1 MISAAPLYSGVHNWT
16 GGERLHACSLDK
28 ERRVPLS
35 DEESDTS
42 TSRHLGSPEF
52 CNSFSKVEI
61 TAVSG
66 SAGGAEGFEPKVT
79 VEEKAG
85 PQLREKAHEPDCAQK
100 AALKDSDAK
109 PGRLQEPEPSQPD
122 SNVSGRHSQDCSF
135 PSAADAAAVTP
146 FCPKDLE
153 SEQMGKEKGPPAPAA
168 SVNPVTAP
176 SSSGCNTVA
185 PTAPATYTLKS
196 VCFSPSQAPPMQ
208 KMSLSLP
215 PGATV
220 LAPSQ
225 PLVYLPPLS
234 NTLGVS
240 PALALPVLSSFQQD
254 PCLPSLH
261 PYPYAFSMGRPL
273 APDPKAACVE
283 AAPLSCPPPPGE
295 NGSTPATP
303 GSGPPANGPELVS
316 GTSSAS
322 AAPLSGP
329 ATVLPRVPER
339 LGSGVLASISPLKS
353 PPQLEREMVSPPECS
368 EMPLDLSSKSNRQK
382 LPPPSQRKTPPMPVL
397 TPVHPS
403 GKALLTPVFSKAQR
417 VAQAATSPFVIFP
430 ELLRNGEQ
438 NAWVKNPTAFIG
450 TIPGTYMG
458 VANPVPAS
466 VLLSKDAGTDLS
478 SRDSHHLPKQE
489 PICIIDQGEPRSA
502 GLPSGKKNGSEGQAD
517 PSRRTPANLLRIS
530 KDVTVWNAS
539 QANLYSRC
547 SLNGKPASPQLVPI
561 GWSHYPPG
569 TMLSFGISATAQLPP
584 NPVGPSKAPGPSEPA
599 AFPAGQVAEAT
610 PVAQKFP
617 EAPSQGKG
625 CKAALPSTESPLCV
639 SPALQTSSPPEV
651 KGSRGLERRETDSAG
666 ESALPPPPETPPEGC
681 AYKHPGDPKAKT
693 PFLTAHPPHGLPLAS
708 QPSVRVAAEL
718 ASPAEKHCRE
728 RRGDAPRNPPNV
740 EVSPCPVHQVDL
752 SRIKKERVEPEPP
765 FASATCLRAGATLR
779 EAPKA
784 KVKGVIHIKVE
795 GGFPCKSKRRH
806 EGLDRPAHKK
816 LKSRGGEELGAPC
829 KMSSQ
834 NQHSRKWRK
843 HHSSLH
849 EISDDGRL
857 GCLKERG
864 ALRAKRKRRKLSPGH
879 RGHSC
884 EEAYVEKK
892 AKNNFRDFIPIVLNS
907 RTRSQSG
914 IMGGSS
920 TMLGECDGAGQ
931 ELVPLL
937 DEEEEEEEE
946 EANDEADELSPKH
959 HRLRKSH
966 RLSPHS
972 GCKERSRSERALF
985 HPGKNQ
991 GLLWPAEA
999 GRQLWSRKE
1008 AEEESGHVKRKKRR
1022 RQKNWKYQSGEYLIE
1037 RDKGEHL
1044 SCCKHKRRKS
1054 KADFRYRKHKSS
1066 ALGKGSE
1073 LCLRSRLSPSLQ
1085 GHLDFQNGFLLD
1097 HSPGVPI
1104 QEGLEKPSGKR
1115 KCKTKHLSG
1124 LCEEGKVRTG
1134 MPSPR
1139 SPKKSREASPFGK
1152 VRQHT
1157 TERTPETPASP
1168 PVPPE
1173 ARRLIVNK
1181 NAGETLLQRAAR
1193 LGYKDVVM
1201 YCLKKP
1207 NNDVNHRDNAGYT
1220 ALHEACARG
1229 WVDILQTLLEH
1240 GANVNCSA
1248 QDGTRP
1254 VHDAVANDNLKILW
1268 LLLSYGADPTLA
1280 TYSGQTALKLAN
1292 SDVMKSFLTDHF
1304 LDLQGRSDEDPQTAW
1319 EFYSSSVLEAKEE
1332 ISCDLLLDPPG
1343 ASDHDEEEEEEERD
1357 SDRLMFEFSENPLLP
1372 CYNLQ
1377 VSVSRGP
1384 CNWFLFS
1391 DVLKRLKLSSRIF
1404 QARFPH
1410 FEVTTL
1416 PRAEFQH
1423 QISLSQVLAPEEIQE
1438 YACPPAT
1445 PGAIETVE
1453 LVRYQPELVRLL
1465 GSEVAFE
1472 AWSS

>member
-16 GGERLHACSLDK
+16 GAERLHTCSLDE

-35 DEESDTS
+35 DEESNTS
-42 TSRHLGSPEF
+42 SSQHLASPEF

-66 SAGGAEGFEPKVT
+66 SGGGAEGFEPEGT
-79 VEEKAG
+79 VEKEAD
-85 PQLREKAHEPDCAQK
+85 PQLREQAHEPDCAQK
-100 AALKDSDAK
+100 ALKDSDAK
-109 PGRLQEPEPSQPD
+109 AGKLQEPETPQLD
-122 SNVSGRHSQDCSF
+122 SSSSSSRSLDCPL
-135 PSAADAAAVTP
+135 PSAAEKTAEVIP
-146 FCPKDLE
+146 FCPKALE
-153 SEQMGKEKGPPAPAA
+153 SGEQMGKEKALPAPAA
-168 SVNPVTAP
+168 SVNPIAATSN
-176 SSSGCNTVA
+176 SSCNTVA
-185 PTAPATYTLKS
+185 PGPATYTLKS
-196 VCFSPSQAPPMQ
+196 VCFSTSQAPPMQ

-220 LAPSQ
+220 LTPSQ

-240 PALALPVLSSFQQD
+240 PALALPVLSSFPQD
-254 PCLPSLH
+254 PCLPGLH
-261 PYPYAFSMGRPL
+261 PYPYAFSVGRPL

-283 AAPLSCPPPPGE
+283 AAQLSCPPASGDK
-295 NGSTPATP
+295 GSAPVTP
-303 GSGPPANGPELVS
+303 GCGPPANGPELVS
-316 GTSSAS
+316 STPALAASCAS
-322 AAPLSGP
+322 AVPLSGP
-329 ATVLPRVPER
+329 AAVLPRVPER
-339 LGSGVLASISPLKS
+339 LAAGVLASISPLKS
-353 PPQLEREMVSPPECS
+353 PPQLEREMVSSPECS

-417 VAQAATSPFVIFP
+417 VAQATASPFVIFP

-438 NAWVKNPTAFIG
+438 STWVKNPTAFIG

-466 VLLSKDAGTDLS
+466 VLLSKDAGADLS
-478 SRDSHHLPKQE
+478 SRDSRHLPKQE

-502 GLPSGKKNGSEGQAD
+502 VLPSGKKNGSEGQAD
-517 PSRRTPANLLRIS
+517 LTRRTPAPPLRPS
-530 KDVTVWNAS
+530 KELSLWNPS

-547 SLNGKPASPQLVPI
+547 SLNGKPASPQLLPI
-561 GWSHYPPG
+561 GWSHYHPG
-569 TMLSFGISATAQLPP
+569 TLLSIGISATAQLPP
-584 NPVGPSKAPGPSEPA
+584 NPVGPPKTPGPSEPA
-599 AFPAGQVAEAT
+599 VFPAGQLAEAT
-610 PVAQKFP
+610 PVVQKAP

-625 CKAALPSTESPLCV
+625 CKAALPSAESPLCV
-639 SPALQTSSPPEV
+639 SPALQTGPPEA
-651 KGSRGLERRETDSAG
+651 KGSRGLDRRETDSAA
-666 ESALPPPPETPPEGC
+666 ENALLPPPETPPEGC
-681 AYKHPGDPKAKT
+681 AHKHSRDPKAKS

-708 QPSVRVAAEL
+708 QATIRVTAES
-718 ASPAEKHCRE
+718 ASPAEKQCRE
-728 RRGDAPRNPPNV
+728 RQGDASRNPPNV
-740 EVSPCPVHQVDL
+740 EVPPCPVHQVDL

-765 FASATCLRAGATLR
+765 FASATCLHVGATLR
-779 EAPKA
+779 DPPKA
-784 KVKGVIHIKVE
+784 KLKGMAHIKVE
-795 GGFPCKSKRRH
+795 GGFPCKSKRHH
-806 EGLDRPAHKK
+806 EGPDRPAHKK
-816 LKSRGGEELGAPC
+816 LKLRGGEDLGAPC
-829 KMSSQ
+829 KTSSQ

-843 HHSSLH
+843 HHSNLH
-849 EISDDGRL
+849 EITDDGRL
-857 GCLKERG
+857 GCVKERG
-864 ALRAKRKRRKLSPGH
+864 NLRAKRKRRKLSPGH
-879 RGHSC
+879 RGQSC

-892 AKNNFRDFIPIVLNS
+892 AKNNFRDFIPIVLSS

-914 IMGGSS
+914 WWLSQEMMTGSRGTTGSS
-920 TMLGECDGAGQ
+920 SSMLGDCDGAGQ
-931 ELVPLL
+931 EMVPLL
-937 DEEEEEEEE
+937 E
-946 EANDEADELSPKH
+946 EANDEAEELSPKH

-972 GCKERSRSERALF
+972 NCKERARSERGLF
-985 HPGKNQ
+985 HPSKNQ
-991 GLLWPAEA
+991 GLLWPGEA
-999 GRQLWSRKE
+999 SRQLWSRKE
-1008 AEEESGHVKRKKRR
+1008 AEEESSHVKRKKRR
-1022 RQKNWKYQSGEYLIE
+1022 RQKSWKYQSGEYLIE

-1044 SCCKHKRRKS
+1044 SCCRHKRRKS

-1097 HSPGVPI
+1097 HSDVAPI

-1124 LCEEGKVRTG
+1124 LCEEGKAK
-1134 MPSPR
+1134 SR
-1139 SPKKSREASPFGK
+1139 SPKKSREPSPFGK
-1152 VRQHT
+1152 VRQPSM
-1157 TERTPETPASP
+1157 ERTPETPASP

-1201 YCLKKP
+1201 YCLQKP

-1292 SDVMKSFLTDHF
+1292 SDVMKSFLTGK
-1304 LDLQGRSDEDPQTAW
+1304 LLSPQSQTV
-1319 EFYSSSVLEAKEE
+1319 VL
-1332 ISCDLLLDPPG
+1332 
-1343 ASDHDEEEEEEERD
+1343 
-1357 SDRLMFEFSENPLLP
+1357 
-1372 CYNLQ
+1372 
-1377 VSVSRGP
+1377 
-1384 CNWFLFS
+1384 
-1391 DVLKRLKLSSRIF
+1391 
-1404 QARFPH
+1404 
-1410 FEVTTL
+1410 
-1416 PRAEFQH
+1416 
-1423 QISLSQVLAPEEIQE
+1423 
-1438 YACPPAT
+1438 
-1445 PGAIETVE
+1445 
-1453 LVRYQPELVRLL
+1453 
-1465 GSEVAFE
+1465 
-1472 AWSS
+1472 

>member
-16 GGERLHACSLDK
+16 GAERLRMCGLNE
-28 ERRVPLS
+28 ERRAPLS

-42 TSRHLGSPEF
+42 SSQHLGSPEF

-66 SAGGAEGFEPKVT
+66 SGGGAEGFEPEGT
-79 VEEKAG
+79 VEEELG
-85 PQLREKAHEPDCAQK
+85 PQPQEQPHEPDCAQQ
-100 AALKDSDAK
+100 ALKGSDAN
-109 PGRLQEPEPSQPD
+109 PGKLKEPEPPKPES
-122 SNVSGRHSQDCSF
+122 SSLDCVW
-135 PSAADAAAVTP
+135 PSAKEATEGTP
-146 FCPKDLE
+146 LCPKALE
-153 SEQMGKEKGPPAPAA
+153 SEQMGKEKGLPATSA
-168 SVNPVTAP
+168 SVNPITATG
-176 SSSGCNTVA
+176 SSSCNTLPPA
-185 PTAPATYTLKS
+185 PTTYTLKS
-196 VCFSPSQAPPMQ
+196 VCFSTSQAPPMQ

-215 PGATV
+215 PGAV

-240 PALALPVLSSFQQD
+240 PTLALPVLSSFQQD
-254 PCLPSLH
+254 PCLPSLLAPSELR
-261 PYPYAFSMGRPL
+261 PYPYAFSVARPL
-273 APDPKAACVE
+273 AADPKATCVE
-283 AAPLSCPPPPGE
+283 AAQLNCPPSTGE
-295 NGSTPATP
+295 NSSTPATP
-303 GSGPPANGPELVS
+303 GSGPPANGPELA
-316 GTSSAS
+316 SSAPALAASCAS
-322 AAPLSGP
+322 AVPLSGP
-329 ATVLPRVPER
+329 ASVLPRGPER
-339 LGSGVLASISPLKS
+339 LAAGVLASISPLKS
-353 PPQLEREMVSPPECS
+353 PPQLEREMVSSPECS
-368 EMPLDLSSKSNRQK
+368 EMPLDLSAKSNRQK

-403 GKALLTPVFSKAQR
+403 GKALLTPVFSKTQR
-417 VAQAATSPFVIFP
+417 VAQAAASPFVIFP

-438 NAWVKNPTAFIG
+438 GTWVKNSTTFIG

-466 VLLSKDAGTDLS
+466 VLLSKDSGADV
-478 SRDSHHLPKQE
+478 SRDSCHLPKQE
-489 PICIIDQGEPRSA
+489 PICIIDQGEPRSG
-502 GLPSGKKNGSEGQAD
+502 GLPSGKKGGAEGQAD
-517 PSRRTPANLLRIS
+517 PTRRAPAAQLRPS
-530 KDVTVWNAS
+530 KELSLWNPS
-539 QANLYSRC
+539 QANVYSRC
-547 SLNGKPASPQLVPI
+547 SVNGKPASPQLLPI
-561 GWSHYPPG
+561 GWSHYHPG
-569 TMLSFGISATAQLPP
+569 ALLSIGISATAQLPP
-584 NPVGPSKAPGPSEPA
+584 NQVGPAKTTGPGEPA
-599 AFPAGQVAEAT
+599 VFPAGQLTEPTQAV
-610 PVAQKFP
+610 QKPP

-639 SPALQTSSPPEV
+639 SPALQTNPPEA
-651 KGSRGLERRETDSAG
+651 KGSKGLERRETDSAA
-666 ESALPPPPETPPEGC
+666 ESTLPPPEAPLEGC
-681 AYKHPGDPKAKT
+681 GHKYSGDPKTKN
-693 PFLTAHPPHGLPLAS
+693 PFLTAHLPHGLPLAS
-708 QPSVRVAAEL
+708 QASVRVTAES
-718 ASPAEKHCRE
+718 ASPAEHQCKE
-728 RRGDAPRNPPNV
+728 RRGDPSRNPLNV
-740 EVSPCPVHQVDL
+740 EVPPRPVHQVDL
-752 SRIKKERVEPEPP
+752 SRIKKERVEAEPP
-765 FASATCLRAGATLR
+765 FASATCLHAGATLR
-779 EAPKA
+779 DPPKP
-784 KVKGVIHIKVE
+784 KLKGMAHIKVE
-795 GGFPCKSKRRH
+795 GGFPCKSKRH
-806 EGLDRPAHKK
+806 HDGPDRPTHKK
-816 LKSRGGEELGAPC
+816 LKSRGGEELGASC
-829 KMSSQ
+829 KTSSQ

-843 HHSSLH
+843 HHSDLH
-849 EISDDGRL
+849 EIKHEGRL
-857 GCLKERG
+857 GCMKERG
-864 ALRAKRKRRKLSPGH
+864 SLRAKRKRRKLSPGH
-879 RGHSC
+879 RGHGC

-892 AKNNFRDFIPIVLNS
+892 AKNNFRDFIPVVLSS

-914 IMGGSS
+914 SMGGSS
-920 TMLGECDGAGQ
+920 TSMLGECDGAGQ
-931 ELVPLL
+931 EMVPLL
-937 DEEEEEEEE
+937 E
-946 EANDEADELSPKH
+946 EANEDDKQLSLKH

-972 GCKERSRSERALF
+972 SCKDQERGRSRSERGVF
-985 HPGKNQ
+985 HPSKNQ
-991 GLLWPAEA
+991 RLLWQGEA
-999 GRQLWSRKE
+999 SRQLWSRKE
-1008 AEEESGHVKRKKRR
+1008 AEEESSHVKRKKRR
-1022 RQKNWKYQSGEYLIE
+1022 RQKSWKYQTGEYLIE

-1044 SCCKHKRRKS
+1044 SCCHKRRKS
-1054 KADFRYRKHKSS
+1054 KTDFRYRKHKSS
-1066 ALGKGSE
+1066 ALGKGS
-1073 LCLRSRLSPSLQ
+1073 PTLQ
-1085 GHLDFQNGFLLD
+1085 SHLGFQNGFLLD
-1097 HSPGVPI
+1097 HSDVAPI

-1124 LCEEGKVRTG
+1124 ICEEGKAK
-1134 MPSPR
+1134 SR
-1139 SPKKSREASPFGK
+1139 SPKKSREPSPFGK
-1152 VRQHT
+1152 SRQHSL
-1157 TERTPETPASP
+1157 ERAPETPASP

-1201 YCLKKP
+1201 YCLQKA

-1280 TYSGQTALKLAN
+1280 TYSGQTALKLA
-1292 SDVMKSFLTDHF
+1292 SSEVMKNFLTDYL
-1304 LDLQGRSDEDPQTAW
+1304 LDLQGRAEGDPQTAW
-1319 EFYSSSVLEAKEE
+1319 DFYSSSVLEGKEE
-1332 ISCDLLLDPPG
+1332 IGCDLLLDPPG
-1343 ASDHDEEEEEEERD
+1343 GSDRDDEERD
-1357 SDRLMFEFSENPLLP
+1357 TDHLMFEFSDKPLLP

-1416 PRAEFQH
+1416 PKVEFQH

-1438 YACPPAT
+1438 YVSPPAA
-1445 PGAIETVE
+1445 PGAVETVE

>member
-16 GGERLHACSLDK
+16 GAERLHTCSLNE
-28 ERRVPLS
+28 ERRGPLS

-42 TSRHLGSPEF
+42 SSQHLGSPEF

-61 TAVSG
+61 TAVTGSG
-66 SAGGAEGFEPKVT
+66 GGAEGFEPEGT
-79 VEEKAG
+79 VEEEPG
-85 PQLREKAHEPDCAQK
+85 PQLREQAHEPDSAQK
-100 AALKDSDAK
+100 ALKGSDAK
-109 PGRLQEPEPSQPD
+109 TGKLQEPELPQLDD
-122 SNVSGRHSQDCSF
+122 SSSRSLDGPC
-135 PSAADAAAVTP
+135 PSAGEATEVTL
-146 FCPKDLE
+146 FCPKALE
-153 SEQMGKEKGPPAPAA
+153 SEQMGKEKGLPATGA
-168 SVNPVTAP
+168 SVNPITAT
-176 SSSGCNTVA
+176 SSSSCSTVA
-185 PTAPATYTLKS
+185 PAPTTYTLKS
-196 VCFSPSQAPPMQ
+196 VCFSTSQAPPMQ

-254 PCLPSLH
+254 PCLPGLH
-261 PYPYAFSMGRPL
+261 PYPYAFSVSRPL
-273 APDPKAACVE
+273 AADPKAACVE
-283 AAPLSCPPPPGE
+283 AAQLSCTPSSGE
-295 NGSTPATP
+295 NSSTPAAP
-303 GSGPPANGPELVS
+303 GSGPPANGPELAPS
-316 GTSSAS
+316 TPALAASCAS
-322 AAPLSGP
+322 AVPLSGP

-339 LGSGVLASISPLKS
+339 LAAGVLASISPLKS
-353 PPQLEREMVSPPECS
+353 PPQLEREMVSSPECS

-403 GKALLTPVFSKAQR
+403 GKALLTPVFSKSR

-438 NAWVKNPTAFIG
+438 STWVKNPTAFIG

-466 VLLSKDAGTDLS
+466 VLLSKDSGADLS
-478 SRDSHHLPKQE
+478 SRDPRHLPKQE

-502 GLPSGKKNGSEGQAD
+502 GLPSGKKSGAEGQAD
-517 PSRRTPANLLRIS
+517 PTRRTLAAPLRPS
-530 KDVTVWNAS
+530 KELSLWNPS
-539 QANLYSRC
+539 QANIYSRC
-547 SLNGKPASPQLVPI
+547 SVNGKPASPQLLPI
-561 GWSHYPPG
+561 GWSHYHPG
-569 TMLSFGISATAQLPP
+569 TLLSIGISATAQLPP
-584 NPVGPSKAPGPSEPA
+584 NPVGPSKTPGPSEPVV
-599 AFPAGQVAEAT
+599 FPAGQLAEAA
-610 PVAQKFP
+610 PVVQKPP

-625 CKAALPSTESPLCV
+625 CKAALPSIESPLCV
-639 SPALQTSSPPEV
+639 SPALQTSPPEA
-651 KGSRGLERRETDSAG
+651 KGSKGLERRETDSAA
-666 ESALPPPPETPPEGC
+666 ESALPPPEALPEGC
-681 AYKHPGDPKAKT
+681 AHKHSGDPKAKS
-693 PFLTAHPPHGLPLAS
+693 PFLTAHLPHGLPLAS
-708 QPSVRVAAEL
+708 QASLRVTAEL
-718 ASPAEKHCRE
+718 ASPAENQCRE
-728 RRGDAPRNPPNV
+728 RRGDVSRNPLSV
-740 EVSPCPVHQVDL
+740 EMPPCPSHQVDL
-752 SRIKKERVEPEPP
+752 SRIKKERVEPEAP
-765 FASATCLRAGATLR
+765 FASATCLHAGATLR
-779 EAPKA
+779 DPPKA
-784 KVKGVIHIKVE
+784 KLKGLAHIKVE
-795 GGFPCKSKRRH
+795 GGFPCKSKRH
-806 EGLDRPAHKK
+806 HDGPDRPAHKK
-816 LKSRGGEELGAPC
+816 PTSRAGEELGAPC
-829 KMSSQ
+829 KTSSQ

-843 HHSSLH
+843 HHGHLH
-849 EISDDGRL
+849 EMAEEGRL
-857 GCLKERG
+857 GCMKERG
-864 ALRAKRKRRKLSPGH
+864 NLRAKRKRRKLSPGH

-884 EEAYVEKK
+884 KEAYVEKK
-892 AKNNFRDFIPIVLNS
+892 AKNNFRDFIPVVLSS

-914 IMGGSS
+914 SMGGSS
-920 TMLGECDGAGQ
+920 TGMLGECDGAGQ
-931 ELVPLL
+931 EIVPLL
-937 DEEEEEEEE
+937 E
-946 EANDEADELSPKH
+946 EANDEDEEFPPKH

-972 GCKERSRSERALF
+972 SCKEHSRSERGVF
-985 HPGKNQ
+985 HPSKNQ
-991 GLLWPAEA
+991 GLLWQGEA
-999 GRQLWSRKE
+999 SRQLWSRKE
-1008 AEEESGHVKRKKRR
+1008 AEEESSHVKRKKRR
-1022 RQKNWKYQSGEYLIE
+1022 RQKSWKYQSGEYLIE

-1044 SCCKHKRRKS
+1044 SCCHHKRRKS

-1066 ALGKGSE
+1066 TLGKASE

-1097 HSPGVPI
+1097 HSGVAPM

-1124 LCEEGKVRTG
+1124 ICEEGKAK
-1134 MPSPR
+1134 SR
-1139 SPKKSREASPFGK
+1139 SPKKSREHSPFGK
-1152 VRQHT
+1152 ARQHNV
-1157 TERTPETPASP
+1157 ERTPETPASP

-1201 YCLKKP
+1201 YCLRKP

-1229 WVDILQTLLEH
+1229 WVDILQILLEH

-1292 SDVMKSFLTDHF
+1292 SEVMKSFLADYL
-1304 LDLQGRSDEDPQTAW
+1304 LDLQGRLDGDPQTAW
-1319 EFYSSSVLEAKEE
+1319 DFYSSSVLETKEE
-1332 ISCDLLLDPPG
+1332 FSCDLLLDPPG
-1343 ASDHDEEEEEEERD
+1343 GSDQDEEELD
-1357 SDRLMFEFSENPLLP
+1357 ADHLMFEFSEKSLLP

-1377 VSVSRGP
+1377 VSVSQGP

-1391 DVLKRLKLSSRIF
+1391 DVLKRLKFSSRIF

-1423 QISLSQVLAPEEIQE
+1423 QISLSQVLAPEETQE
-1438 YACPPAT
+1438 HVVCPSAA

-1465 GSEVAFE
+1465 GSEVVFE